1 MFKRIIAFVLAFV
14 LLLVAAFVSNPYVF
28 NKCKTAD
35 DFAETL
41 QKSVDDGD
49 FNRLLVCISRQ
60 DRLKHFSS
68 IFCLQIGSI
77 MGMHKDC
84 VYELL
89 GILFD
94 VEMYNGKCNIRKFE
108 TMYKEDIQSTEMIIM
123 YYTDSNGELLTAEAP
138 LMNLEDSYY
147 FESNLLEGFNK

>member
-1 MFKRIIAFVLAFV
+1 MNKRIVAFVLALV
-14 LLLVAAFVSNPYVF
+14 LLLVAAFVSNPYIF

-35 DFAETL
+35 DFVETL
-41 QKSVDDGD
+41 QKGVDDGD
-49 FNRLLVCISRQ
+49 LNRLLVCISRQ
-60 DRLKHFSS
+60 DRLEHFSS

-77 MGMHKDC
+77 LGIQKDC

-89 GILFD
+89 GILFN
-94 VEMYNGKCNIRKFE
+94 VEIYNDKCSIRKFE
-108 TMYKEDIQSTEMIIM
+108 IMYKEDIQSTTMIM

-147 FESNLLEGFNK
+147 FESNLLEGFYK